1 MSLEEEAALVQGEV
15 RARARLAAA
24 SGAREWL
31 AARAGAIEHRQRKS
45 GQFDPRRGLL
55 RAAEMEQRAATVNLR
70 RPHYFGFTVNS
81 DTNSRQSDFKT
92 RPRAQVAVG
101 LAAARV
107 GTASEARAREWDNR
121 ARSVG
126 LRDLRAAALSVTSSG
141 EAKQSSGEAV
151 LTQLHERSWLVR
163 FP

>member
-70 RPHYFGFTVNS
+70 RPHYFVVGKATLKH
-81 DTNSRQSDFKT
+81 DRG
-92 RPRAQVAVG
+92 PRWRWG
-101 LAAARV
+101 
-107 GTASEARAREWDNR
+107 
-121 ARSVG
+121 
-126 LRDLRAAALSVTSSG
+126 
-141 EAKQSSGEAV
+141 
-151 LTQLHERSWLVR
+151 WLQR
-163 FP
+163 G